1 MANGVLDR
9 NKNHSLIL
17 DDKKKWEIKAL
28 KISEGYISEILWPQE
43 GKIIKN
49 EVYVAKHIIYGLYVE
64 S

>member
-28 KISEGYISEILWPQE
+28 KISEGYISEIL
-43 GKIIKN
+43 
-49 EVYVAKHIIYGLYVE
+49 
-64 S
+64 